1 MTVGRRSTRRTGPVS
16 NKAPDPETRTALQRH
31 VDFFDTNH
39 DGRITVGETYSG
51 LRRLG
56 FDITR
61 SLVFAAVINGGLG
74 PSTSRKLSLTIETE
88 RIHLGKHGSDSGVY
102 DGRGHFSAQRFAALF
117 SGLEP
122 GAEGGLD
129 AHQLRRMIARNR
141 TDVVGHLASRVEFAL
156 LMEIAGEIRNG
167 RRVLTRERLEKF
179 YDGSLLY
186 KVAARRR
193 QSRVR
198 SAHGAR

>member
-1 MTVGRRSTRRTGPVS
+1 VS

-39 DGRITVGETYSG
+39 DGRITVSETYSG

-141 TDVVGHLASRVEFAL
+141 TDVVGHLASRVESPDPRPEPTAAKACARPCRGGAL
-156 LMEIAGEIRNG
+156 ATRCGVAGLQRILHRWSKVDSECSTLMG
-167 RRVLTRERLEKF
+167 
-179 YDGSLLY
+179 DGCCHL
-186 KVAARRR
+186 
-193 QSRVR
+193 
-198 SAHGAR
+198 